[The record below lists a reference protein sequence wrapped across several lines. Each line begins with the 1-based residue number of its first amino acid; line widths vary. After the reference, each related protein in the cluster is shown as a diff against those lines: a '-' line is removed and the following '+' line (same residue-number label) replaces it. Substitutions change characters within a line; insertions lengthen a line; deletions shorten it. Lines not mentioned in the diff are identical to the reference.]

1 MTDELEAKKLN
12 LKEVMEKEV
21 FITRDKEKIVDQNGV
36 DNSWLFDFRRVFLK
50 ADILDAVSELF
61 WEKTKNEH
69 PFQIGGIEVA
79 SIPLITSFVLK
90 TREKGKVSNGFFIRK
105 SRKKSGLLKMI
116 EGEISNEKII
126 LVDDILNTGKSF
138 IRQVEV
144 IEALGKKVSAV
155 FIVLRFRDLS
165 YYEYFNERGIKII
178 SLFEINDFKNTLNVN
193 NLVESAQIPVP
204 MPFKTEWYFK
214 SENPDY
220 FKVIPKSMPAIDG
233 EKIYFGG
240 DNGTFWALSQSNGN
254 IVWKY
259 KILFGDK
266 TKKVFSSPVIDRNTV
281 YFGTNDG
288 NFYAL
293 DSENGKRKWVF
304 MEADW
309 IASSPCIAENLNSI
323 FIGLEFGLW
332 GKQGCLVALDLNTG
346 KKKWEFQMSQ
356 LSYSSPAY
364 SIESNIIVC
373 GNNNYS
379 IYGLEAKTG
388 KLVWEFK
395 TDGEVKESFA
405 FDEKRG
411 LVVFGSFDS
420 YVYILETKTGKLVHK
435 IKTNEALFSTPLVHG
450 DFVYIASLDK
460 NLYCIDL
467 KSGAII
473 WSFATSGRIFSS
485 PEIVNDKI
493 YIGSNDGRLYELDK
507 ETGKNTAFFQA
518 TERITNKVVYSKE
531 LDRIFL
537 TTFANEI
544 YCLKKESL
552 KD

>member
-1 MTDELEAKKLN
+1 MTEKLEAEKLKI
-12 LKEVMEKEV
+12 KEIIEKEV
-21 FITRDKEKIVDQNGV
+21 FVTKDKERIVDQNGV
-36 DNSWLFDFRRVFLK
+36 DNSWLFDFRRVFLR
-50 ADILDAVSELF
+50 ADILDTVSELF
-61 WEKTKNEH
+61 WEKIKNEY
-69 PFQIGGIEVA
+69 PFQVGGIEVA

-90 TREKGKVSNGFFIRK
+90 TKEKGKISNGFFIRK

-116 EGEISNEKII
+116 EGEISDEKII

-155 FIVLRFRDLS
+155 FVVLRFRDLQ

-178 SLFEINDFKNTLNVN
+178 SLFEINDFKDTLKIE
-193 NLVESAQIPVP
+193 NLIKYEEKQTP
-204 MPFKTEWYFK
+204 MPFETEWYFK

-220 FKVIPKSMPAIDG
+220 FKVIPKSLPAIDN

-240 DNGTFWALSQSNGN
+240 DNGTFWALNQSDGN
-254 IVWKY
+254 IAWKY

-266 TKKVFSSPVIDRNTV
+266 TKKVFSSPTVANNTV
-281 YFGTNDG
+281 YFGANDG

-309 IASSPCIAENLNSI
+309 VASSPCISKSLNSI
-323 FIGLEFGLW
+323 FVGLEFGLW

-346 KKKWEFQMSQ
+346 KKKWEFSMSQ
-356 LSYSSPAY
+356 ISYSSPAY
-364 SIESNIIVC
+364 STESNIVVC

-379 IYGLEAKTG
+379 VYGLDAKTG

-420 YVYILETKTGKLVHK
+420 YVYILEAKTGKLVHK
-435 IKTNEALFSTPLVHG
+435 TKTNEVIYSTPLVHD
-450 DFVYIASLDK
+450 DFVYVASLDK

-467 KSGAII
+467 KNGAIV
-473 WSFATSGRIFSS
+473 WSFATNGRIFSS
-485 PEIVNDKI
+485 PEIINDKI

-507 ETGKNTAFFQA
+507 KTGENTALFQA
-518 TERITNKVVYSKE
+518 TERITNKVVYSKKT
-531 LDRIFL
+531 DRIFL

-544 YCLKKESL
+544 YCLKKNL
-552 KD
+552 